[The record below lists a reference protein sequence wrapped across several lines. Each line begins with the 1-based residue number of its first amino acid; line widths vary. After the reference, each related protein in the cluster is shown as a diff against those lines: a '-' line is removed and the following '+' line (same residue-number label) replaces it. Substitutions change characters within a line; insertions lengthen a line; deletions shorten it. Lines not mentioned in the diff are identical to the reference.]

1 VWHDYITPDPRAA
14 GYQDVDGRLW
24 DILWMLAIKARQAR
38 GARVM
43 FSVLM
48 IMKARQRRYIT
59 FRSVVSAGDNGEPV
73 ITIMTLDED

>member
-1 VWHDYITPDPRAA
+1 
-14 GYQDVDGRLW
+14 
-24 DILWMLAIKARQAR
+24 MLSIKARQARQAR